1 MENGLIYETPLGKIG
16 ITENGKAITGLHF
29 GETLAAGINGR
40 ETVLLNT
47 AYQEL
52 LEYLRGQRKAF
63 DLPLAPRGT
72 AFQKKVW
79 QELLKIPYGKV
90 CSYQD
95 IAAAL
100 GNEKAARAVGSAN
113 HNNPIAIFIP
123 CHRVIGSNGKLTG
136 YAGGIDIKEKLLEH
150 EKMNDC

>member
-40 ETVLLNT
+40 ETALLNT

-52 LEYLRGQRKAF
+52 LEYLRGQRKTF

-79 QELLKIPYGKV
+79 QLFT
-90 CSYQD
+90 CSKKT
-95 IAAAL
+95 
-100 GNEKAARAVGSAN
+100 NEWKRRKRA
-113 HNNPIAIFIP
+113 I
-123 CHRVIGSNGKLTG
+123 C
-136 YAGGIDIKEKLLEH
+136 
-150 EKMNDC
+150 